1 MAVSTIIETRSRRR
15 LGVIVSAFVAIVLGT
30 TTVAAPAEAAYRP
43 QVKLSAYSVHRG
55 HADAA
60 LLRHF
65 PARRAGAITTVN
77 KHHAVKVASF
87 RTDRSGEALVG
98 FIVPK
103 KLTLGYHRFY
113 FRCGGKTVVVRI
125 KVLR

>member
-1 MAVSTIIETRSRRR
+1 MAVSTTHETRSRRR
-15 LGVIVSAFVAIVLGT
+15 LGVIISAFVAIVVGT

-43 QVKLSAYSVHRG
+43 QVKLSNYTVHRG

-65 PARRAGAITTVN
+65 LARHSGSITTVN
-77 KHHAVKVASF
+77 KHHAVGVASF
-87 RTDRSGEALVG
+87 RTDRSGDALVG
-98 FIVPK
+98 FIVPR
-103 KLTLGYHRFY
+103 KLTLGYHYLY
-113 FRCGGKTVVVRI
+113 FRTGSKTVAVRI